1 MGPSL
6 LAVPAAVLDIRARFG
21 EHRIVLT
28 GNRLFDEQGVAIT
41 DVTCRQPPG
50 RGDTDEPAHHAI
62 VFVRRGCFV
71 RRVDGTDHLLDPT
84 RIYCINPGDEQRY
97 DHPHPHGD
105 DCTSMGLDPSLLGS
119 LWGDDPTLP
128 SNPITSSPG
137 IDLEHRRLLA
147 AAHRGNDPAEIHE
160 RTLALA
166 AAALAQVDAARVTSG
181 RPATVRARRALVDDA
196 REALAA
202 DPGISLVDLAHVLGV
217 SPHHLSRTFH
227 AGTGHTIARH
237 RMRLRVRTAL
247 ERLAGGDD
255 RLADLA
261 ADVGFIDQSHLC
273 RVIRT
278 ETGHTPT
285 ALRRALDRPMS

>member
-1 MGPSL
+1 MRGP
-6 LAVPAAVLDIRARFG
+6 G
-21 EHRIVLT
+21 EHLTVLT
-28 GNRLFDEQGVAIT
+28 GHRLFDEHGVAIT
-41 DVTCRQPPG
+41 DVTCRHPPG
-50 RGDTDEPAHHAI
+50 RGATDEPAHYAI

-97 DHPHPHGD
+97 DHPHAHGD
-105 DCTSMGLDPSLLGS
+105 DCTSIRFQPSLLGS

-128 SNPITSSPG
+128 SHPITSSPG
-137 IDLEHRRLLA
+137 IDLEHRHLLA
-147 AAHRGNDPAEIHE
+147 AAHRGDDPAEIYE

-166 AAALAQVDAARVTSG
+166 AAALAHVDLIRVTSG
-181 RPATVRARRALVDDA
+181 RPATVRARRALVDAA

-202 DPGISLVDLAHVLGV
+202 DPGFSLVDLARALGI

-237 RMRLRVRTAL
+237 RMRLRVRAAL
-247 ERLAGGDD
+247 EQLAGGDD

-261 ADVGFIDQSHLC
+261 ADVGFTDQSHLN
-273 RVIRT
+273 RAIHK

-285 ALRRALDRPMS
+285 ALRHALQRPMS

>member
-1 MGPSL
+1 M
-6 LAVPAAVLDIRARFG
+6 
-21 EHRIVLT
+21 LT
-28 GNRLFDEQGVAIT
+28 GHRVFDEHGVAIT

-50 RGDTDEPAHHAI
+50 RGTTDEPSHHAI

-97 DHPHPHGD
+97 DHPHAHGD
-105 DCTSMGLDPSLLGS
+105 DCTSMRIEPGLLGS

-128 SNPITSSPG
+128 SHPITSSPG

-147 AAHRGNDPAEIHE
+147 AAHHRDDPAEIHE

-166 AAALAQVDAARVTSG
+166 AAALARVDAGRVGSG
-181 RPATVRARRALVDDA
+181 RPATVRARRALIDAA

-202 DPGISLVDLAHVLGV
+202 DPGLPLVDLARALGV

-237 RMRLRVRTAL
+237 RMRLRVRAAL

-261 ADVGFIDQSHLC
+261 ADVGLTDQSHLC
-273 RVIRT
+273 RVIRR

-285 ALRRALDRPMS
+285 ALRHALRRPVS